1 MKSLH
6 LQRTKIRKRRR
17 VNLKFCFADFVYL
30 IQELCCNCFIFIP
43 KYARIIMPSARF
55 PNQIHEIRATKLQ
68 IYPFALVISTQLLLK
83 ATFRLEKA
91 GVCPTGFEATFAAT
105 FALFYCLRE
114 FVLSL
119 VTNSFLN

>member
-1 MKSLH
+1 
-6 LQRTKIRKRRR
+6 
-17 VNLKFCFADFVYL
+17 
-30 IQELCCNCFIFIP
+30 
-43 KYARIIMPSARF
+43 MPSARF

-119 VTNSFLN
+119 VTNSFELRSQSAQLLLLYYKICHC